1 MKTVKTILSTFF
13 ISAFMP
19 FQSFSQVSGN
29 VNAPTSGNINYNSIV
44 RYPENNINIGGTPNS
59 NLVFSV
65 KGLANL
71 KADSYVAI
79 FSLTQVG
86 NTTEEV
92 NKLIDERID
101 KALAKIKGQEGVD
114 TYVDMLTFVPVY
126 EYEVEKKIFS
136 KKTYN
141 EIPAGF
147 EIKKNIHVKYEDP
160 ELLNM
165 IISEFANA
173 EIYDLVKVDYFSK
186 DTETIKKEMM
196 AKAKKIVEEKI
207 KNYETIISIDLDSMQ
222 RYVSDGYRMVYP
234 VEMYKSYQAYT
245 NSSLNL
251 RKDGNVNQAAKA
263 TTLYYQPVVD
273 KEFDFVINPMILEPV
288 IQIMYEVKI
297 NVYIVKP
304 TKTQV
309 VNKTQKE
316 YILVTPNGDL
326 KTLPLH

>member
-1 MKTVKTILSTFF
+1 MRTINLFLSAIMLT
-13 ISAFMP
+13 ITS
-19 FQSFSQVSGN
+19 QICYSQVAGNAVLNSGN
-29 VNAPTSGNINYNSIV
+29 VNYNTVVQYPDYNINV
-44 RYPENNINIGGTPNS
+44 GGNPNS
-59 NLVFSV
+59 NLIFSI

-79 FSLTQVG
+79 FNVTQVG
-86 NTTEEV
+86 LTTEEV
-92 NKLIDERID
+92 NKLIDSRIEE
-101 KALAKIKGQEGVD
+101 ALKNVRGKEGVE

-147 EIKKNIHVKYEDP
+147 EVKKNIHVKYKDP

-173 EIYDLVKVDYFSK
+173 EIYDLVKVDYFSNV
-186 DTETIKKEMM
+186 TSETKQAMIE
-196 AKAKKIVEEKI
+196 KARKLVEQKL
-207 KNYETIISIDLDSMQ
+207 KNYEAIIDVKMDSMDK
-222 RYVSDGYRMVYP
+222 YISDGFKMVYP
-234 VEMYKSYQAYT
+234 IEMYKSYQAYT

-251 RKDGNVNQAAKA
+251 RKTASVNQAAKS

-273 KEFDFVINPMILEPV
+273 KEFDFVINPTILEPV
-288 IQIMYEVKI
+288 IQVMYEVKI
-297 NVYIVKP
+297 NVLIVKKP
-304 TKTQV
+304 KQV
-309 VNKTQKE
+309 VSVPKTKKE

-326 KTLPLH
+326 KTIYVD